1 MVAPIPPRGGGPP
14 SATPRDKAPEA
25 DELTA
30 ELAASRREVGKA
42 ALATHVLKA
51 QSELEGLMQAVRLAQ
66 ASGDSQHAQALASE
80 AGRIGR
86 TLARVGADH
95 QAASTND
102 QPDTIRGELAAT
114 LRMARQ
120 VGAIAAGGDPDA
132 VPDQPPTDLK
142 A

>member
-1 MVAPIPPRGGGPP
+1 
-14 SATPRDKAPEA
+14 
-25 DELTA
+25 
-30 ELAASRREVGKA
+30 
-42 ALATHVLKA
+42 
-51 QSELEGLMQAVRLAQ
+51 MQAVRLAQ

>member
-1 MVAPIPPRGGGPP
+1 MVAPIPPRGNATP
-14 SATPRDKAPEA
+14 SATPQDKGPST
-25 DELTA
+25 DELIA
-30 ELAASRREVGKA
+30 ELTASRREVGKA

-86 TLARVGADH
+86 TLARIGADH
-95 QAASTND
+95 QAVSTND
-102 QPDTIRGELAAT
+102 QPDTITGELAAT
-114 LRMARQ
+114 LRMSRQ
-120 VGAIAAGGDPDA
+120 VAAIAGGGDPDQ
-132 VPDQPPTDLK
+132 VSDEPPTDLK